1 MPGKRPSA
9 PFPTPAYPSPRRGN
23 RRSLLVPGVLLLL
36 LAAAGCSPSS
46 PGQGRPVQAP
56 PAQDRAAPPPP
67 GQARLLIFVGAAS
80 KPPTEEAAAVFE
92 KRYGVGVE
100 ANYGGSGT
108 LLSQM
113 KLARRGDIYFPGS
126 SDYMEKAKREGLVR
140 PETERKVAYLVP
152 AINVPRGNPFGIRE
166 LRDLARPGLRVGIA
180 NPETV
185 CLGGYAVE
193 IVEKNLR
200 PDEKEAFRRNLAT
213 LGESC
218 EKTANLIT
226 FRAVDAIIGWSVFEH
241 WNPEKIET
249 VKLKPREII
258 RIGYLPIAVS
268 VYSSRPD
275 LAQKFIDFLLSP
287 AGQAIYRKHG
297 YFMTPEEAFRYV
309 GEEKPV
315 GGEYPVPPDW
325 LQPRDH
331 RRRP

>member
-1 MPGKRPSA
+1 MVTARKGG
-9 PFPTPAYPSPRRGN
+9 PRFHL
-23 RRSLLVPGVLLLL
+23 SVILALAL
-36 LAAAGCSPSS
+36 LAASLIGCQSQGGGGTKRVPDSASLPPRPS
-46 PGQGRPVQAP
+46 
-56 PAQDRAAPPPP
+56 
-67 GQARLLIFVGAAS
+67 LLIFVGAAS
-80 KPPTEEAAAVFE
+80 KPPTEEAVAAFE
-92 KRYGVGVE
+92 KRYGIRVE

-113 KLARRGDIYFPGS
+113 KLARRGDLYFPGS

-152 AINVPRGNPFGIRE
+152 AINVPRGNPRGIRE
-166 LRDLARPGLRVGIA
+166 LRHLARPGLRVGLA

-185 CLGGYAVE
+185 CLGGYAIE
-193 IVEKNLR
+193 IVERNLD
-200 PDEKEAFRRNLAT
+200 PEEKEALKRNVAT

-218 EKTANLIT
+218 EKTANLLT

-249 VKLKPREII
+249 VKLQPREIT

-268 VYSSRPD
+268 VYSPRPD
-275 LAQKFIDFLLSP
+275 LARRFIEFLLSP
-287 AGQAIYRKHG
+287 EGQAIYRKHG

-325 LQPRDH
+325 LRMTDLSPH
-331 RRRP
+331 PGSGGPLSP